1 MTTTELKRI
10 EALLKQ
16 WQFSADMHVDDSSS
30 SSIRQCATEMGE
42 LLQSFSD
49 GQTMDD
55 IWGKLSKFLD
65 WQQGKMD
72 SENYAMEYFEERRQ
86 ESLKELEA
94 KSKNP
99 PT

>member
-1 MTTTELKRI
+1 MYCVEEMKETLQGMTDTRL
-10 EALLKQ
+10 
-16 WQFSADMHVDDSSS
+16 HDD
-30 SSIRQCATEMGE
+30 
-42 LLQSFSD
+42 
-49 GQTMDD
+49 TMQR
-55 IWGKLSKFLD
+55 LSKFLY

>member
-16 WQFSADMHVDDSSS
+16 WEDRATASPPGEGHDLMYCVEEMKETLQGMTDTRLHDD
-30 SSIRQCATEMGE
+30 
-42 LLQSFSD
+42 
-49 GQTMDD
+49 TMQR
-55 IWGKLSKFLD
+55 LSKFLY